1 MTNLVRLNVG
11 PRAPSDLSAQL
22 REIADAI
29 DRGEVTALVA
39 SMVRG
44 NEFSFVYGASI
55 RDSLELATIL
65 QSRCIERYR
74 E

>member
-1 MTNLVRLNVG
+1 MTNLVLLDVG
-11 PRAPSDLSAQL
+11 PRAPSGLSAQL
-22 REIADAI
+22 REVADAV

-39 SMVRG
+39 GMVRG

-55 RDSLELATIL
+55 RASLELATIL
-65 QSRCIERYR
+65 QARCIDRYK